1 MRGDPTAAWPGHHE
15 SLVEQKLYP
24 TLPNEKKMRLNPV
37 AVLAGFLVILTSIDL
52 KEGVRDLLSY
62 SLGTKILASG

>member
-1 MRGDPTAAWPGHHE
+1 MRADPTAAWLGHHE

-37 AVLAGFLVILTSIDL
+37 AVLAYFFGDFNV
-52 KEGVRDLLSY
+52 Y
-62 SLGTKILASG
+62 